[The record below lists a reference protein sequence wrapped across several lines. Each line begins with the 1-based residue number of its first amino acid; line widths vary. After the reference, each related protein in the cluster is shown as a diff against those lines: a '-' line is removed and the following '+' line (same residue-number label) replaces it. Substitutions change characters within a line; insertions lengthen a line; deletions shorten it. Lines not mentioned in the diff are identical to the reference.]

1 MDNEKSVWDRLSASY
16 LIYAQALKDFF
27 TQDVDRISLMKD
39 SLIGQDRI
47 IAIHLLQYLDS
58 ASFFL

>member
-47 IAIHLLQYLDS
+47 IAIHLLQYL
-58 ASFFL
+58 